1 MKVRREKAFVF
12 SLFALRQR
20 TLREDRTAAIRN
32 YVAIATRRRR
42 RISQARFLFGIRR
55 GMKMEKNFV
64 LSNGVVM
71 PKIGFGTYK
80 STDGSDE
87 RVIGQALE
95 TGYRLLDTAA
105 AYKNEE
111 QVGKA
116 MTRSG
121 ISRQEIFL
129 TSKIWK
135 TNLGYEQTKTSFQE
149 SLKRLQTDY
158 LDLCLL
164 HWPKPDPESTD
175 WKELDRRSWRALEE
189 LYKEG
194 KVRAIGVSNF
204 LPHHLENIRK
214 TAEIQPMVDQLELHA
229 GYLQE
234 AAVAYCKEH
243 QIQVQAW
250 SPLGRRRI
258 MEQEQVQKMAEK
270 YQVSV
275 AQFLLRFLLQLG
287 IGVIPKASVPERMRQ
302 NLELPEFTIEE
313 DDIWFLRGL
322 PQMGWSGEHP
332 DLPRVPAQQ

>member
-1 MKVRREKAFVF
+1 
-12 SLFALRQR
+12 
-20 TLREDRTAAIRN
+20 
-32 YVAIATRRRR
+32 
-42 RISQARFLFGIRR
+42 
-55 GMKMEKNFV
+55 MEKNFV

-95 TGYRLLDTAA
+95 VGYRLLDTAA

-116 MTRSG
+116 MAQSG

-149 SLKRLQTDY
+149 SLERLQTDY

-164 HWPKPDPESTD
+164 HWPKPDPESVD
-175 WKELDRRSWRALEE
+175 WKELDWESWRALEE
-189 LYKEG
+189 LYKKG

-214 TAEIQPMVDQLELHA
+214 TAEIQPMVDQLELHV

-234 AAVAYCKEH
+234 ATVSYCKEH

-258 MEQEQVQKMAEK
+258 MEQEQVQKLAEK

-275 AQFLLRFLLQLG
+275 AQFLLRFLLQLE
-287 IGVIPKASVPERMRQ
+287 IGVIPKASAPERMRQ
-302 NLELPEFTIEE
+302 NLELPEFTIKE
-313 DDIWFLRGL
+313 DDVWFLRGL

>member
-1 MKVRREKAFVF
+1 
-12 SLFALRQR
+12 
-20 TLREDRTAAIRN
+20 
-32 YVAIATRRRR
+32 
-42 RISQARFLFGIRR
+42 
-55 GMKMEKNFV
+55 MEKNFV
-64 LSNGVVM
+64 LSNGVMM

-116 MTRSG
+116 MTQSG

-149 SLKRLQTDY
+149 SLERLQTDY

-175 WKELDRRSWRALEE
+175 WKELDRGSWRALEE

-194 KVRAIGVSNF
+194 KARAIGVSNF

-214 TAEIQPMVDQLELHA
+214 SAEIQPMVDQLELHA

-313 DDIWFLRGL
+313 EDIWYLRGL

>member
-1 MKVRREKAFVF
+1 
-12 SLFALRQR
+12 
-20 TLREDRTAAIRN
+20 
-32 YVAIATRRRR
+32 
-42 RISQARFLFGIRR
+42 
-55 GMKMEKNFV
+55 MEKSFV
-64 LSNGVVM
+64 LSNGVMM

-95 TGYRLLDTAA
+95 AGYRLLDTAA

-116 MTRSG
+116 MAQSG
-121 ISRQEIFL
+121 IPRKEIFL

-149 SLKRLQTDY
+149 SLERLQTDY

-175 WKELDRRSWRALEE
+175 WKELDRESWRALEE

-214 TAEIQPMVDQLELHA
+214 SAEIQPMVDQLELHV

-234 AAVAYCKEH
+234 AAVSYCKEH

-258 MEQEQVQKMAEK
+258 MEQEQVQKLAEK

-275 AQFLLRFLLQLG
+275 AQFLLSVLLQLE

-313 DDIWFLRGL
+313 EDLWFLRGL

>member
-1 MKVRREKAFVF
+1 
-12 SLFALRQR
+12 
-20 TLREDRTAAIRN
+20 
-32 YVAIATRRRR
+32 
-42 RISQARFLFGIRR
+42 
-55 GMKMEKNFV
+55 MEKNFV

-87 RVIGQALE
+87 RVIGQALKV
-95 TGYRLLDTAA
+95 GYRLLDTAA

-116 MTRSG
+116 MAQSG

-129 TSKIWK
+129 TSKVWK

-149 SLKRLQTDY
+149 SLERLQTDY

-175 WKELDRRSWRALEE
+175 WKELDRESWRALEE

-270 YQVSV
+270 YRVSV
-275 AQFLLRFLLQLG
+275 AQFLLRFLLQLE
-287 IGVIPKASVPERMRQ
+287 IGVIPKASAPERMRQ
-302 NLELPEFTIEE
+302 NLELPEFAIEE
-313 DDIWFLRGL
+313 EDIWFLRGL